1 MDELTLFVELLHII
15 DDEDRQARLAEIA
28 SSEPVLAKR
37 LAELLEAHNRAS
49 QFLEEPAQFDDFEK
63 RTTVPLVESEKPGQ
77 SIGPYKLLQKIGEGG
92 MGIVYMAEQSVPVQ
106 RRVALKVIK
115 AGMDSKRVIARFE
128 AERQALALMD
138 HPNIAKVLDA
148 GTTDNGRPYF
158 VMELVKGVPIT
169 TYCDERKL
177 SIRERL
183 ELMVPVCQAIQHA
196 HQKGIIHRDIKP
208 SNVLVAQYDE
218 KPVPKVIDFGVAK
231 ATSMKLTDK
240 TMFTEFGQVIG
251 TIEYMS
257 PEQAQFNQLDIDT
270 RSDIYSLGVML
281 YELTTG
287 STPLDGNT
295 LRSAGIAEMMR
306 MIREVDPPK
315 PSHKL
320 STVATLPS
328 IAATRN
334 VEPSKLRGTVK
345 GELDWIIMKALE
357 KERVRRYATCA
368 DLSDDLQRFLNGD
381 AVEAVP
387 PSLQYKVMKSM
398 RRNKGVTIA
407 ASLIAASIVASAIF
421 SSIRYINERAA
432 RQDAEQN
439 REIASARAI
448 EAQQAADEA
457 TRQRQE
463 AELQRTEAE
472 LQREETRA
480 QRDLA
485 QRNLYF
491 ADMRLAA
498 VDVEAG
504 NLERAE
510 RNLIR
515 HVPLNAESDFRGW
528 EWYYLLG
535 MCHQEEK
542 ILYGHTSFI
551 SDIAWSPD
559 GRYIATTSHD
569 ASMRVWDTTTW
580 KCERVFNEGTTIHLC
595 VAWSP
600 DSRFVAWGSASDES
614 CVRIWDRVTDKV
626 SYLFPEHDSVWAIDW
641 KRNNKE
647 IVVGSIILGAKM
659 QNSSKDAVGNVTFWD
674 VASGM
679 LKSSY
684 MVSNQNLVTSLGFD
698 GKDEKLAITN
708 RYREGSVVWTQKSA
722 VPLGDDLG
730 INPSFADW
738 HPNNGTLAVGT
749 DSGLCLIFDKDLRT
763 VLRKWQA
770 HLDEITT
777 LKWDQAGMRLLTSS
791 SDGQIKVWDAASL
804 TVDRRV
810 QSNGIVKATWH
821 PDSNSFATS
830 SNDFAIKVW
839 SSIKQPIPTKVTI
852 DGQRS
857 IVKWNSESDQ
867 ISVVDASKRTIDRFD
882 FRDGR
887 RIDTIGTSNYL
898 IDEFCCN
905 HSELNLSSYA
915 FEPQDFNQV
924 ASTNPLGFES
934 VEFDP
939 LRSCVLSPSQTK
951 FAFLVKQGAQC
962 LVAIKDRKTN
972 TVSVG
977 PRIYGIT
984 AMSWAPDETRLAVS
998 GGGIVGLHGG
1008 LRAWSGWIHILDS
1021 RTAEID
1027 SSFDSKSGMEP
1038 ATTVAWSS
1046 DNSRIAFGDA
1056 SGFCEVWDVTSRKR
1070 LLSERVHLTSVTKL
1084 SWGPDNHRIITG
1096 CKDGSAQLWDSHSG
1110 TSVMSLASNSS
1121 AVLQIQ
1127 WSPDGEKIAL
1137 QHQDGDLTVWK
1148 AINGY
1153 NFVRG
1158 DAWHRVIEPLQLQE
1172 FNQLVQQR
1180 EWSKADKALDKQ
1192 SQAGADKPF
1201 PLIRKAMIALQ
1212 DNDQDV
1218 YRKICVDLIH
1228 RFGTSELRQDLRDIA
1243 FLCAISPDT
1252 SFDFN
1257 SSIVM
1262 AKKYADM
1269 YVNRR
1274 TGWCYQSDPFL
1285 ILGANLYRAGR
1296 RKEAL
1301 DALVFAK
1308 TRYQGPNRW
1317 ILDLYLAMCLSVSG
1331 QGKAAKMYFANAC
1344 KATNLIES
1352 EMKSRLSWSDE
1363 ITLKTLRD
1371 EAAKLLNT
1379 EPGESNKYAKEEE
1392 LVNGFAPYATVAAN
1406 VGEELFISAMSA
1418 YAPSISP
1425 VLNSMAWDVA
1435 TSLDASEEEL
1445 ELAITRATKAVE
1457 LEPNESSYHNT
1468 LGVAHYRAGHW
1479 SDSVNSLNRSIELRA
1494 NSEKSIALDSL
1505 YLAMAHWQLGEKE
1518 KAMECHKRG
1527 IVDLETNKVPDAE
1540 AVRPEVE
1547 KLLGIEQSPTQESEP
1562 KQETRPDDNAKL
1574 NTVEQEKSPTVAP
1587 VAEAEGSK

>member
-1 MDELTLFVELLHII
+1 MDELTLFVELLQIV

-63 RTTVPLVESEKPGQ
+63 KTTVPLVESEKPGQ

-432 RQDAEQN
+432 RQDAERN

-463 AELQRTEAE
+463 AELQR
-472 LQREETRA
+472 EETRA

-485 QRNLYF
+485 QQNLYF

-504 NLERAE
+504 NLDRAE
-510 RNLIR
+510 KNLIR
-515 HVPLNAESDFRGW
+515 HVPLNEESGFRGW
-528 EWYYLLG
+528 EWYYLITKCRRFERELFGHTGFVSDVCWSPDGQLIASASYDNSVCIWQASDGKLLRIFDQGSTIKICLAWSHDSSKLAWGAAYNDSAVQIWNRDRNTIDVLYGDGGSVWTLDWDSTDHTLAVGHIAEQVGATSSIVVWDVRNKEVLNRFTLENYGNIQSAVWDPDNTGIAIANTSKEGSVFWNIDSPPEKLG
-535 MCHQEEK
+535 NALQVEPTALDYHPVESKLAIGTMSGECLVLDYENKVITHRWKAHERDITEVEWSPTGDQLLSASKDGRICLWRYADTDLLATFSSIGATKVSYSPNGKYIATTGADKGIRIWPATPQANPTILQTEAEETELAWTGDNEILYVLDMRTNELEGYFTKDGFSSSEAKQLVDTSQRVVSFLYNVDRSDHRFTNFDAMHKNFVAPMAKLKVPWTNNKCPASTTEIFGVISPNAKILAYRDGNRLRVRNLHTHQTFVGPENYPRGISWSPDSEK
-542 ILYGHTSFI
+542 IAAAGFGVPGTNGLDRWAAWVIILDATTGDVQTIPIGSDRVQGTCVAFSNDGKHVAAGTELGLCEVWNLDNGQRIASDRKHLLPV
-551 SDIAWSPD
+551 SDIKWSPDDQRIVSGSHDGQIQIWDSYTGKALLSVDPMNAAVREVEWSPD
-559 GRYIATTSHD
+559 GR
-569 ASMRVWDTTTW
+569 
-580 KCERVFNEGTTIHLC
+580 
-595 VAWSP
+595 
-600 DSRFVAWGSASDES
+600 
-614 CVRIWDRVTDKV
+614 
-626 SYLFPEHDSVWAIDW
+626 
-641 KRNNKE
+641 
-647 IVVGSIILGAKM
+647 
-659 QNSSKDAVGNVTFWD
+659 
-674 VASGM
+674 
-679 LKSSY
+679 
-684 MVSNQNLVTSLGFD
+684 
-698 GKDEKLAITN
+698 KLAA
-708 RYREGSVVWTQKSA
+708 SSA
-722 VPLGDDLG
+722 
-730 INPSFADW
+730 
-738 HPNNGTLAVGT
+738 NGT
-749 DSGLCLIFDKDLRT
+749 
-763 VLRKWQA
+763 
-770 HLDEITT
+770 
-777 LKWDQAGMRLLTSS
+777 
-791 SDGQIKVWDAASL
+791 IKIW
-804 TVDRRV
+804 
-810 QSNGIVKATWH
+810 
-821 PDSNSFATS
+821 
-830 SNDFAIKVW
+830 
-839 SSIKQPIPTKVTI
+839 
-852 DGQRS
+852 
-857 IVKWNSESDQ
+857 
-867 ISVVDASKRTIDRFD
+867 DASK
-882 FRDGR
+882 G
-887 RIDTIGTSNYL
+887 Y
-898 IDEFCCN
+898 E
-905 HSELNLSSYA
+905 LSS
-915 FEPQDFNQV
+915 
-924 ASTNPLGFES
+924 
-934 VEFDP
+934 
-939 LRSCVLSPSQTK
+939 SQE
-951 FAFLVKQGAQC
+951 
-962 LVAIKDRKTN
+962 
-972 TVSVG
+972 
-977 PRIYGIT
+977 
-984 AMSWAPDETRLAVS
+984 W
-998 GGGIVGLHGG
+998 LH
-1008 LRAWSGWIHILDS
+1008 L
-1021 RTAEID
+1021 
-1027 SSFDSKSGMEP
+1027 
-1038 ATTVAWSS
+1038 
-1046 DNSRIAFGDA
+1046 
-1056 SGFCEVWDVTSRKR
+1056 
-1070 LLSERVHLTSVTKL
+1070 
-1084 SWGPDNHRIITG
+1084 
-1096 CKDGSAQLWDSHSG
+1096 
-1110 TSVMSLASNSS
+1110 
-1121 AVLQIQ
+1121 
-1127 WSPDGEKIAL
+1127 
-1137 QHQDGDLTVWK
+1137 
-1148 AINGY
+1148 
-1153 NFVRG
+1153 
-1158 DAWHRVIEPLQLQE
+1158 IEPLHWQNFDRYVEQ
-1172 FNQLVQQR
+1172 
-1180 EWSKADKALDKQ
+1180 SKWAEAVGILDKIIE
-1192 SQAGADKPF
+1192 SGDER
-1201 PLIRKAMIALQ
+1201 PLPWIRKAMIALK
-1212 DNDQDV
+1212 DADHDSFS
-1218 YRKICVDLIH
+1218 RICRNLTE
-1228 RFGTSELRQDLRDIA
+1228 RFRDSESKRYLQEVA
-1243 FLCAISPDT
+1243 ALCVISPEMTIDYGI
-1252 SFDFN
+1252 SLA
-1257 SSIVM
+1257 M
-1262 AKKYADM
+1262 AKKSVDM
-1269 YVNRR
+1269 FVNQG
-1274 TGWCYQSDPFL
+1274 TGWHYRSKPL
-1285 ILGANLYRAGR
+1285 VILGANLYRADR
-1296 RKEAL
+1296 NKDAL
-1301 DALVFAK
+1301 DALIYAK
-1308 TRYQGPNRW
+1308 TRSQDSNRW
-1317 ILDLYLAMCLSVSG
+1317 MLDFYLSMCLHNLGHKEKSR
-1331 QGKAAKMYFANAC
+1331 MYFANAC
-1344 KATNLIES
+1344 MAAAQGME
-1352 EMKSRLSWSDE
+1352 SRLNWSDK
-1363 ITLKTLRD
+1363 IILKTLRN
-1371 EAAKLLNT
+1371 EAATLLRL
-1379 EPGESNKYAKEEE
+1379 EPIESIKFAKEEK
-1392 LVNGFAPYATVAAN
+1392 LVRDFTPYATVAAN

-1418 YAPSISP
+1418 YAPSVTP
-1425 VLNSMAWDVA
+1425 VLNGMAWDVA
-1435 TSLDASEEEL
+1435 TSLDASAEEL

-1468 LGVAHYRAGHW
+1468 LGIVHYRAGHW

-1547 KLLGIEQSPTQESEP
+1547 KLLGIEQSPAQESEP
-1562 KQETRPDDNAKL
+1562 KQETRPDDNAGL
-1574 NTVEQEKSPTVAP
+1574 NAEEQETASTVEP
-1587 VAEAEGSK
+1587 VAATERSE